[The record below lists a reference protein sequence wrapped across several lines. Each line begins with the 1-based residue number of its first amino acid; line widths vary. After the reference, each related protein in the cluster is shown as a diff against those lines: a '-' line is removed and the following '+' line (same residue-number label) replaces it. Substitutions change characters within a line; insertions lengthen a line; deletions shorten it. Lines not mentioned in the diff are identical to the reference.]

1 MCGAPRKESNEQMRV
16 RQEWWYMP
24 FSSTGRTNSCTTGPS
39 GKYTLTGTLRT
50 LYAPSFSCCDSAEVE
65 GRPCM
70 DTDEGGTG
78 GGELGRFGVV
88 VGVILDAT
96 RQ

>member
-1 MCGAPRKESNEQMRV
+1 MESGKVEKGGYV
-16 RQEWWYMP
+16 P
-24 FSSTGRTNSCTTGPS
+24 SSSMGGTNSCNAGPS

-50 LYAPSFSCCDSAEVE
+50 LYAPSFSCWVSVADEV
-65 GRPCM
+65 RPCM
-70 DTDEGGTG
+70 DAEDGGTG

-88 VGVILDAT
+88 VGVILEAT